1 MPAAAASPSRT
12 SRSSAFAHAIAVHAV
27 EDDFARAQRHAI
39 AYVHALAYLYAD
51 PQRHAVGQAG
61 QLAAQFAAPARA
73 GTDTHCANP
82 RCPNRAA
89 AGQLLAAGWR

>member
-1 MPAAAASPSRT
+1 MPKQKESNQMSTPNHIPKLQFERF
-12 SRSSAFAHAIAVHAV
+12 FAYD
-27 EDDFARAQRHAI
+27 ELT